1 MIQFVKLIR
10 SLDQALGNLEKKN
23 CIKEYFQNVLLLENE
38 NTTKHLNKSQDQ
50 WLSLFWAIYFLSGEK
65 LNRIFSSKLLKM
77 YTIRKTNMPQWLF
90 DECYD
95 SVGDLAETIAHLV
108 WEKKEINDDLS
119 TSLHQK
125 IHSFMQVKSADDE
138 KKLNVLTKDFEDK
151 SFYYIF
157 TVCKMFTGGFR
168 LGISR
173 LQVTQVISEICGV
186 DKELIASRL
195 IVFFKQNYANIEAV
209 KYLFS
214 ELLPVDQ
221 RNFKLDTSAAIPFPF
236 YLSQNLSDQMRDEF
250 FRSYRLE
257 DWIIEWKW
265 DGIRIQL
272 LVKINTE
279 TQKKD
284 VQLWTRGEEFVSE
297 KFPGLIEA
305 TDKCIKEDVVLD
317 GELLV
322 WDFNKNKPKKFSS
335 IQKLL
340 GKKKPKL
347 ESKNDNSFDKVIFMA
362 YDILSLK
369 SQDLRSD
376 TLKNRKTILKELFK
390 KHLTEHEFMLSP
402 IFINLSPIEIDKMR
416 KSARQN
422 NAEGVMLKRMNGQY
436 GVGRKKGKTGYDS
449 FKWKMNPLS
458 VDAVII
464 YAQKGH
470 GIRSGIFSDYTFAIF
485 NDEKDTEEL
494 VPFAKAYSGL
504 SNADMKLIDSK
515 IKKITEESYGPVKKV
530 RPEIIVE
537 LLFDSISESKRHKSG
552 IAVRFPRMKRIRF
565 DKTLNDIDRLSSLKK
580 LI

>member
-23 CIKEYFQNVLLLENE
+23 CIKEYFQNALLLENE
-38 NTTKHLNKSQDQ
+38 NTTKNLNKSQDQ

-65 LNRIFSSKLLKM
+65 LNRIFSSKILKM

-108 WEKKEINDDLS
+108 WEKKGINDDLS

-125 IHSFMQVKSADDE
+125 IQSFMQIKSADDE

-168 LGISR
+168 IGVSR

-214 ELLPVDQ
+214 ELLPVEQ
-221 RNFKLDTSAAIPFPF
+221 RSVKLAKSAAIPFPF

-250 FRSYRLE
+250 FRSYRPE
-257 DWIIEWKW
+257 DWTIEWKW
-265 DGIRIQL
+265 DGIRMQL

-284 VQLWTRGEEFVSE
+284 IQLWTRGEEFVSE
-297 KFPGLIEA
+297 NFPGLIEA

-322 WDFNKNKPKKFSS
+322 WDFNENKPKKFSS

-369 SQDLRSD
+369 SQDLRSI

-390 KHLTEHEFMLSP
+390 KHLTEQEFMLSP
-402 IFINLSPIEIDKMR
+402 IFVNLSPIEIDKMR

-565 DKTLNDIDRLSSLKK
+565 DKNLNDIDRLSSLKK

>member
-23 CIKEYFQNVLLLENE
+23 LIKEYLQNSLLLDNG
-38 NTTKHLNKSQDQ
+38 NTKTNLNKSQDE
-50 WLSLFWAIYFLSGEK
+50 WFSLFWAIYLLSGEK
-65 LNRIFSSKLLKM
+65 LNRIFSSKLLKIC
-77 YTIRKTNMPQWLF
+77 TIRKTNTPQWLF
-90 DECYD
+90 DECYE

-108 WEKKEINDDLS
+108 CDKKEINDDFS
-119 TSLHQK
+119 VSLHKK
-125 IHSFMQVKSADDE
+125 IQSFMEIKNADD
-138 KKLNVLTKDFEDK
+138 KKKINFLTREFEDK
-151 SFYYIF
+151 GFYYIF

-168 LGISR
+168 LGVSR
-173 LQVTQVISEICGV
+173 LHVTQVISEICGV

-195 IVFFKQNYANIEAV
+195 IVFFKQNYANTEVV
-209 KYLFS
+209 KYLFL
-214 ELLPVDQ
+214 ELLPYEQ
-221 RNFKLDTSAAIPFPF
+221 RTFKLDTSTAIPFPF

-250 FRSYRLE
+250 FRSYKLE

-265 DGIRIQL
+265 DGIRMQL

-284 VQLWTRGEEFVSE
+284 IQLWTRGEEFVSE

-305 TDKCIKEDVVLD
+305 TDKCINEDVVLD

-322 WDFNKNKPKKFSS
+322 WDFNKNKPKNFSS
-335 IQKLL
+335 IQKILS
-340 GKKKPKL
+340 KKKPKL
-347 ESKNDNSFDKVIFMA
+347 KTKNDDGFDKVIFMV

-369 SQDLRSD
+369 GQDLRSD
-376 TLKNRKTILKELFK
+376 TLENRRIILEKLFK
-390 KHLTEHEFMLSP
+390 ERLTEQEFMLSP
-402 IFINLSPIEIDKMR
+402 IFISLSYIEIDKLR
-416 KSARQN
+416 RSARQN
-422 NAEGVMLKRMNGQY
+422 NSEGVMLKRKNGQY
-436 GVGRKKGKTGYDS
+436 SVGRTKGKTGYDS

-458 VDAVII
+458 VDAVIL

-470 GIRSGIFSDYTFAIF
+470 GIRSGIFSDYTFAIL
-485 NDEKDTEEL
+485 NDEKETEEL

-504 SNADMKLIDSK
+504 SNSDMKVIDSK

-565 DKTLNDIDRLSSLKK
+565 DKTLNDIDRLSALKK

>member
-23 CIKEYFQNVLLLENE
+23 CIKEYFQNALLLENE
-38 NTTKHLNKSQDQ
+38 NTTKNLNKSQDQ
-50 WLSLFWAIYFLSGEK
+50 WPSLFWAIYLLSGEK
-65 LNRIFSSKLLKM
+65 LNRIFPSKLLKM

-90 DECYD
+90 DECYE

-108 WEKKEINDDLS
+108 CDKKEIKDDLS

-125 IHSFMQVKSADDE
+125 IQSFIGIKNADDE
-138 KKLNVLTKDFEDK
+138 KKLNFLTTDFEDK

-168 LGISR
+168 LGVSR
-173 LQVTQVISEICGV
+173 LQVTQVISEICEV

-214 ELLPVDQ
+214 ELLPVEQ
-221 RNFKLDTSAAIPFPF
+221 RSVKLAMSAAIPFPF

-250 FRSYRLE
+250 FRSYRPE

-265 DGIRIQL
+265 DGIRMQL

-284 VQLWTRGEEFVSE
+284 IQLWTRGEEFVSE

-322 WDFNKNKPKKFSS
+322 WDFNKNKPKNFSS

-347 ESKNDNSFDKVIFMA
+347 ESKIDDSFDKVIFMA

-369 SQDLRSD
+369 GQDLRSN
-376 TLKNRKTILKELFK
+376 TLTNRKTILEKLFK
-390 KHLTEHEFMLSP
+390 EHLKEQEFILSP
-402 IFINLSPIEIDKMR
+402 IFVRLSPIEIDKLR
-416 KSARQN
+416 RSARQN
-422 NAEGVMLKRMNGQY
+422 NAEGVMLKRKNGQY
-436 GVGRKKGKTGYDS
+436 GVGRIKGKTGYDS

-458 VDAVII
+458 VDAVIL

-504 SNADMKLIDSK
+504 SNSDIKLIDSK
-515 IKKITEESYGPVKKV
+515 IKKITEDSYGPVKKV

-552 IAVRFPRMKRIRF
+552 VAVRFPRMKRIRF

>member
-23 CIKEYFQNVLLLENE
+23 CIKEYFQNALLLENE
-38 NTTKHLNKSQDQ
+38 NMTNNLNKSQDQ
-50 WLSLFWAIYFLSGEK
+50 WLSLFWAVYFLSGEK
-65 LNRIFSSKLLKM
+65 LNRIFPSKLLKLC
-77 YTIRKTNMPQWLF
+77 TIKKTNMPQWLF

-95 SVGDLAETIAHLV
+95 FVGDLAETIAHLACD
-108 WEKKEINDDLS
+108 KKEINDDLS

-125 IHSFMQVKSADDE
+125 IQSFMEIKNADDE
-138 KKLNVLTKDFEDK
+138 KKLNFFTKDFEDK

-168 LGISR
+168 LGVSR

-186 DKELIASRL
+186 NKELIASRL

-214 ELLPVDQ
+214 ELLPSEQ
-221 RNFKLDTSAAIPFPF
+221 RTVTLDMTAAIPFPF
-236 YLSQNLSDQMRDEF
+236 YLSQNLSDKMKDEF
-250 FRSYRLE
+250 FRSYRPE
-257 DWIIEWKW
+257 NWIIEWKW
-265 DGIRIQL
+265 DGIRTQL

-284 VQLWTRGEEFVSE
+284 IQLWTRGEEFVSE

-305 TDKCIKEDVVLD
+305 TDKCINEDVVLD

-322 WDFNKNKPKKFSS
+322 WDFNKNKPKNFSS
-335 IQKLL
+335 IQKILS
-340 GKKKPKL
+340 KKKPKL
-347 ESKNDNSFDKVIFMA
+347 ESKNDNGFDKAIFMA
-362 YDILSLK
+362 YDVLSLK
-369 SQDLRSD
+369 GQDLRSN
-376 TLKNRKTILKELFK
+376 TLKNRKTILQKLFK
-390 KHLTEHEFMLSP
+390 EHLTEQEFMLSP
-402 IFINLSPIEIDKMR
+402 IFVNLSPIEVDQQRI
-416 KSARQN
+416 SARQN
-422 NAEGVMLKRMNGQY
+422 NSEGVMLKRMNGQY
-436 GVGRKKGKTGYDS
+436 SVGRTKSNTGYDS

-458 VDAVII
+458 ADAVII

-485 NDEKDTEEL
+485 NDEKETEEL

-504 SNADMKLIDSK
+504 SNADMKVIDSK

-565 DKTLNDIDRLSSLKK
+565 DKNLNDIDRLSSLKK

>member
-10 SLDQALGNLEKKN
+10 KLDQALGNLEKKN
-23 CIKEYFQNVLLLENE
+23 LIKEYFQNVLLLENG
-38 NTTKHLNKSQDQ
+38 NTINNFNKGQDQ
-50 WLSLFWAIYFLSGEK
+50 WPSLFWAIYFLSGEK
-65 LNRIFSSKLLKM
+65 LNRIFSSKLLKLC
-77 YTIRKTNMPQWLF
+77 TIRKMNMPQWLF

-108 WEKKEINDDLS
+108 CDKKENNDDLAV
-119 TSLHQK
+119 SLHKK
-125 IHSFMQVKSADDE
+125 IQSFIEIKNVDD
-138 KKLNVLTKDFEDK
+138 KKKIKFLTRDFEDK

-157 TVCKMFTGGFR
+157 TACKMFTGGFR

-195 IVFFKQNYANIEAV
+195 IVFFKYNYPNVEVV

-214 ELLPVDQ
+214 ELLPVEQ
-221 RNFKLDTSAAIPFPF
+221 RAVKLDMSAAIPFPF
-236 YLSQNLSDQMRDEF
+236 YLSQNLSDQIKDEF
-250 FRSYRLE
+250 FRAYRPE

-265 DGIRIQL
+265 DGIRMQL

-279 TQKKD
+279 TQKRD
-284 VQLWTRGEEFVSE
+284 IQLWTRGEEFVSE
-297 KFPGLIEA
+297 KFPELIAA
-305 TDKCIKEDVVLD
+305 TDKCINEDVVLD

-322 WDFNKNKPKKFSS
+322 WDFNKNKPKNFSS

-340 GKKKPKL
+340 SKKKPKL
-347 ESKNDNSFDKVIFMA
+347 KSKNDDSFGKVIFMV

-369 SQDLRSD
+369 GQDLRSEA
-376 TLKNRKTILKELFK
+376 LENRKIILEKFFKER
-390 KHLTEHEFMLSP
+390 LTEQEFMLSP
-402 IFINLSPIEIDKMR
+402 IFISLSRIEIDKLR
-416 KSARQN
+416 RSARQN
-422 NAEGVMLKRMNGQY
+422 NSEGVMLKRKSGQY
-436 GVGRKKGKTGYDS
+436 SIGRTKGKKGYDS

-485 NDEKDTEEL
+485 NDEKETEEL

-504 SNADMKLIDSK
+504 SNSDIKVIDGK
-515 IKKITEESYGPVKKV
+515 IKKIVEESYGPVKKV

-552 IAVRFPRMKRIRF
+552 IAVRFPRMKRIRL
-565 DKTLNDIDRLSSLKK
+565 DKTLNDIDRLSALKK

>member
-23 CIKEYFQNVLLLENE
+23 CIKEYFQNALLLEYE
-38 NTTKHLNKSQDQ
+38 NTTNNLNKSQDQ

-108 WEKKEINDDLS
+108 CDKKEINDGLS

-125 IHSFMQVKSADDE
+125 IQSFMEIKNADDE

-168 LGISR
+168 LGVSR

-195 IVFFKQNYANIEAV
+195 IVFFKQNYANIEAI

-214 ELLPVDQ
+214 ELLPVEQ
-221 RNFKLDTSAAIPFPF
+221 RSVKLAMSAAIPFPF

-250 FRSYRLE
+250 FRSYRPG

-265 DGIRIQL
+265 DGIRMQL

-284 VQLWTRGEEFVSE
+284 IQLWTRGEEFVSE

-322 WDFNKNKPKKFSS
+322 WDFNENKPKKFSS

-340 GKKKPKL
+340 GKKKHKL

-458 VDAVII
+458 ADAVII

-504 SNADMKLIDSK
+504 TNAEMKKIDSK
-515 IKKITEESYGPVKKV
+515 IKKIIEESYGPVKKV

-565 DKTLNDIDRLSSLKK
+565 DKNLNDIDRLSSLKK

>member
-1 MIQFVKLIR
+1 
-10 SLDQALGNLEKKN
+10 
-23 CIKEYFQNVLLLENE
+23 
-38 NTTKHLNKSQDQ
+38 
-50 WLSLFWAIYFLSGEK
+50 
-65 LNRIFSSKLLKM
+65 
-77 YTIRKTNMPQWLF
+77 MPQWLF
-90 DECYD
+90 DECYE
-95 SVGDLAETIAHLV
+95 SVGDFAETIAHLISDT
-108 WEKKEINDDLS
+108 KEINHDLS

-125 IHSFMQVKSADDE
+125 IQSFMEIKSADDE

-151 SFYYIF
+151 GFYYIF

-168 LGISR
+168 LGVSR
-173 LQVTQVISEICGV
+173 LQVTQVISEICEV

-195 IVFFKQNYANIEAV
+195 IVFFKQNYANIEV
-209 KYLFS
+209 TKYLFS
-214 ELLPVDQ
+214 ELLPGDQ
-221 RNFKLDTSAAIPFPF
+221 RTFKLDMSAAVPFPF

-250 FRSYRLE
+250 FRSYRPE
-257 DWIIEWKW
+257 DWFIEWKW

-272 LVKINTE
+272 LVKINKE
-279 TQKKD
+279 TQEKD
-284 VQLWTRGEEFVSE
+284 IQLWTRGEEFVSE

-305 TDKCIKEDVVLD
+305 TDKCISEDAVLD

-322 WDFNKNKPKKFSS
+322 WDFNINKPKNFSS
-335 IQKLL
+335 IQAILS
-340 GKKKPKL
+340 KKKPKL
-347 ESKNDNSFDKVIFMA
+347 ESKNDDGLDRVIFMV

-369 SQDLRSD
+369 GQDLRSD
-376 TLKNRKTILKELFK
+376 TLKNRKIILERLFK
-390 KHLTEHEFMLSP
+390 ESLTEQEFMLSP
-402 IFINLSPIEIDKMR
+402 IFVNLSPIEIDKQR
-416 KSARQN
+416 TSARQN
-422 NAEGVMLKRMNGQY
+422 NSEGVMLKRKNGQY
-436 GVGRKKGKTGYDS
+436 SVGRTKGKIGYDS

-485 NDEKDTEEL
+485 NDEKETEEL

-504 SNADMKLIDSK
+504 SNSDIKVIDSK

-565 DKTLNDIDRLSSLKK
+565 DKTLNDIDRLSALKK